1 MKFHF
6 FAAAIVRCLVL
17 LLVAVGLVSCVT
29 ISYYGQAAKG
39 QVSLLWARE
48 PIAALIDDDSVTSET
63 RRKLQLVLQVRD
75 FAQQQLDLD
84 AGRSYLSYVELNRHF
99 VLWNVF
105 AAPEFSTQAV
115 NWCYPIAGCVSYR
128 GYFSESAAARF
139 AQQLSEQSYD
149 VYRGGVDAYST
160 LGWFNDP
167 LNSAILRRSDQR
179 LIALLFHELAHQ
191 KVYVAG
197 DTRFNESFATFV
209 EQEGLRRWYAVHA
222 QEGFEKALTVETQ
235 IEAAFVALVLKYR
248 DQLTALYARSISE
261 TQMRAEKVAVQ
272 EAMRQEYASFRA
284 AWGYTGYDRWFE
296 GPLNNAQLS
305 TVASY
310 NELVPAFAQMLA
322 QTQGDLSRF
331 YEAVQEIANLPFDV
345 RSELLS
351 QSVL

>member
-1 MKFHF
+1 MSVPRFSF
-6 FAAAIVRCLVL
+6 AIVRGLGL
-17 LLVAVGLVSCVT
+17 FTISAVLVSCQT
-29 ISYYGQAAKG
+29 ISYYGQAAQG
-39 QVSLLWARE
+39 QLSLLWARE
-48 PIAALIDDDSVTSET
+48 SIAALINDDTLASDT

-84 AGRSYLSYVELNRHF
+84 AGDSYLSYVELNRSF

-105 AAPEFSTQAV
+105 AAPEFSTEAV

-128 GYFSESAAARF
+128 GYFSEAAATRF
-139 AQQLSEQSYD
+139 AQDLSKQSYD
-149 VYRGGVDAYST
+149 VFRGGVDAYST

-179 LIALLFHELAHQ
+179 LIALVFHELAHQ

-197 DTRFNESFATFV
+197 DTPFNESFATFV
-209 EQEGLRRWYAVHA
+209 EQEGLRRWYAAHSEDVID
-222 QEGFEKALTVETQ
+222 EALMAEAK

-248 DQLTALYARSISE
+248 DQLTTLYARSISE

-272 EAMRQEYASFRA
+272 QAMREEYASFRT
-284 AWGYTGYDRWFE
+284 AWDYTGYDRWFE

-310 NELVPAFAQMLA
+310 NALVPAFAQLLA
-322 QTQGDLSRF
+322 QEQGDLSGF
-331 YEAVQEIANLPFDV
+331 YKAVQEIASLPFEA
-345 RSELLS
+345 RSDLLG
-351 QSVL
+351 QPVL